1 MAINGIFGTLFI
13 PNFFEFMQRVEE
25 NVLQKP
31 KSNRLKKG
39 FAKGAVEQKNNEQ
52 QNVQYCI

>member
-31 KSNRLKKG
+31 KWNRLKKG
-39 FAKGAVEQKNNEQ
+39 FSKDAVDQKNNEQ
-52 QNVQYCI
+52 QNV